1 MQMEL
6 KLMKFQRRLSEPH
19 GIILQGGEPQTSRLG
34 NYWQRLIDAFS
45 QGAFWAS
52 VLKLAT
58 GSSAPVFEKR
68 CDDNGQITYNI
79 YDPVTQQQSGW
90 LSEAEARTWLEQRY
104 YR

>member
-19 GIILQGGEPQTSRLG
+19 GISLQGYGPQKSRLG
-34 NYWQRLIDAFS
+34 NYWQRLTSAFS
-45 QGAFWAS
+45 HDAFWAS

-58 GSSAPVFEKR
+58 GSSEPVIEKQ
-68 CDDNGQITYNI
+68 CGDNGQTRYSI

-90 LSEAEARTWLEQRY
+90 LSEAEVRTWLEQRY